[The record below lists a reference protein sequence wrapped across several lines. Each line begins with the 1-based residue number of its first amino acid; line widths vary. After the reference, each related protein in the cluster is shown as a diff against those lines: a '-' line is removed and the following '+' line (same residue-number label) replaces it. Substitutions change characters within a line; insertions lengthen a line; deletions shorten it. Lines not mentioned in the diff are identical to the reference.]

1 MHGYTIGIMSLVAK
15 IRNRLTNP
23 QTLRLATRIARLIPA
38 ALSPI
43 HHPLENLIVYL
54 QWKMGAW
61 SEENLFHARTA
72 LERHPTVTSA
82 ELYLRFMRDAGGI
95 NEHTLKLVEQII
107 DQKKAQASAAFST
120 LMSSLYL
127 ETGLHEQASRHCIN
141 ALQRDVN
148 SLNNS
153 LSLSLF
159 AHNHHLPVSQLVT
172 DSIEKRRTTLA
183 RLRYTDRNFL
193 NKYRGASIAI
203 VGNSSHEINQQKGLE
218 IDQHDVVIRFN
229 NFQLDRAY
237 ARDYG
242 KRTSIWI
249 RSPSLDEVP
258 DRALTD
264 LELIIFSGCSL
275 QFKNNTFWSS
285 KMLNS
290 ESVAIAVFHN
300 KLVHKI
306 TRLLEAPPTAGILTL
321 YLLLSNANL
330 FSKLSIYGF
339 DFNQGDQ
346 YHYFANNSAS
356 QRHNWY
362 NERLLYRNLLKENSE
377 DHVHTTFPIDKI
389 SL

>member
-1 MHGYTIGIMSLVAK
+1 MSLAKK
-15 IRNRLTNP
+15 IRTRLTNP
-23 QTLRLATRIARLIPA
+23 QVLRLATQLARLIPA
-38 ALSPI
+38 VLSPI
-43 HHPLENLIVYL
+43 RHPVENLIVYL

-61 SEENLFHARTA
+61 SEENLFHARST
-72 LERHPTVTSA
+72 LERHPTLISA

-95 NEHTLKLVEQII
+95 NEHTLRLVEQVV
-107 DQKKAQASAAFST
+107 DHKKAQTSAVFST

-127 ETGLHEQASRHCIN
+127 EIGLHEQASHYCLDALKQN
-141 ALQRDVN
+141 AN
-148 SLNNS
+148 SLDSS

-159 AHNHHLPVSQLVT
+159 AHNHHLPVSQRVT

-183 RLRYTDRNFL
+183 KLRYTDQNFL
-193 NKYRGASIAI
+193 NRYQGASIAI
-203 VGNSSHEINQQKGLE
+203 VGNSPHEINRQKGSE

-229 NFQLDRAY
+229 NFQVDRAY

-249 RSPSLDEVP
+249 RSPSLEEVP
-258 DRALTD
+258 DRSLEA

-285 KMLNS
+285 EMLNN
-290 ESVAIAVFHN
+290 ESITTAVFHN

-306 TRLLEAPPTAGILTL
+306 TRLLEAPPTAGILAL

-346 YHYFANNSAS
+346 YHYFANNNAS

-362 NERLLYRNLLKENSE
+362 NERLLYRSLLKEN
-377 DHVHTTFPIDKI
+377 DQGRIQTTFPIDKI
-389 SL
+389 LL